1 MFLKD
6 SNSSNGN
13 GYHHHQPPSQPP
25 SGMVQTHRARR
36 GTRRS
41 RASVSSSSSTVRVSD
56 TEQPPQ
62 QQQQLPNRSPCTDY
76 DMAYF
81 HSYAHLG
88 IHQEMIK
95 VFNSTIF
102 LFQFCF
108 FLHLIVSEL
117 YVTHCFWNLNFIN
130 PNLPYSASTDIYTVL
145 IIIWEND
152 VIHCNHMCRSSYTC
166 QTLDMRSS
174 IRNVGAT
181 KLYRASFYFS
191 FYTNCRI
198 EYLMEMRERFDN

>member
-41 RASVSSSSSTVRVSD
+41 RASASSSSSIVRVSD

-95 VFNSTIF
+95 VFIF
-102 LFQFCF
+102 NIFSVSILLFSSFECF
-108 FLHLIVSEL
+108 SN
-117 YVTHCFWNLNFIN
+117 THCALFLKFEFHK
-130 PNLPYSASTDIYTVL
+130 P
-145 IIIWEND
+145 
-152 VIHCNHMCRSSYTC
+152 
-166 QTLDMRSS
+166 
-174 IRNVGAT
+174 
-181 KLYRASFYFS
+181 
-191 FYTNCRI
+191 
-198 EYLMEMRERFDN
+198 

>member
-13 GYHHHQPPSQPP
+13 GYHHHQPP

-41 RASVSSSSSTVRVSD
+41 RASASSSSSSIVRVSD

-95 VFNSTIF
+95 VFISPFF
-102 LFQFCF
+102 LFQFCY
-108 FLHLIVSEL
+108 FLHFNVSEL
-117 YVTHCFWNLNFIN
+117 HFAHCF
-130 PNLPYSASTDIYTVL
+130 
-145 IIIWEND
+145 
-152 VIHCNHMCRSSYTC
+152 
-166 QTLDMRSS
+166 
-174 IRNVGAT
+174 
-181 KLYRASFYFS
+181 
-191 FYTNCRI
+191 
-198 EYLMEMRERFDN
+198 